1 MVGGPVSPSCELS
14 RLEAGAGRRSGVQA
28 LDLAAALVV
37 LHSASGVA
45 AGDTEGVDQLAL
57 GQAGDPPGSCRGAV
71 DAEHLGAVPADS
83 DHLGRGRAEQAH
95 HLDPGCHGGDQVTSG
110 SVLAFGEGER
120 RGDDGGVGV
129 PGQGVGVVVLG
140 AVAEGA
146 VGPGGLRDRC
156 ARAGVRQGGF
166 GLAGLAVRQP
176 EDGLDVR
183 QGCPAQL
190 QAELVED
197 E

>member
-1 MVGGPVSPSCELS
+1 MC
-14 RLEAGAGRRSGVQA
+14 R
-28 LDLAAALVV
+28 
-37 LHSASGVA
+37 
-45 AGDTEGVDQLAL
+45 
-57 GQAGDPPGSCRGAV
+57 GQAQDPPGGGRGAV
-71 DAEHLGAVPADS
+71 DAEHLGAVPADG
-83 DHLGRGRAEQAH
+83 DHRGGGRAEQAH
-95 HLDPGCHGGDQVTSG
+95 HLDPGYHGGDQVRPG
-110 SVLAFGEGER
+110 GIGALGEGER

-129 PGQGVGVVVLG
+129 PGQQVGVVVLG
-140 AVAEGA
+140 AVAERA
-146 VGPGGLRDRC
+146 VDPGGLRDRC